1 MSRFSCAVLI
11 SILLPMAAMA
21 QTGKAVLLEWKFKEG
36 EKFWVDTQTRIEQIE
51 KVGAQQGANIVHMRT
66 ITSYVVKKVTESNY
80 VELEA
85 KIESSRYEN
94 NQTPD
99 SQKMSTLFAMLQGA
113 TFKLIMN
120 PEREVQKVEGY
131 SEWLLKLAAQ
141 LPASEVDRLRALVPE
156 ADIRHA
162 ASEGFGFLPGKEI
175 TLNQQ
180 WKKKCELNLAPAGLL
195 NYQVNYTYR
204 GNDKGKEKIV
214 IDCKENGKFTMTPGT
229 SAVGTQAEFTLA
241 GRTGTIWFNNQ
252 IGKLDSAEHM
262 YQTQGNILM
271 PATPT
276 SAAATLQVTN
286 RIQVKQTLSMKAPTR

>member
-1 MSRFSCAVLI
+1 MSRYLCCILLG
-11 SILLPMAAMA
+11 ILLPVVALA
-21 QTGKAVLLEWKFKEG
+21 QTGKAVLLDWKFKEG
-36 EKFWVDTQTRIEQIE
+36 EKFWVDTLTRVEQVE
-51 KVGAQQGANIVHMRT
+51 KMGTQQGANIVVMRT
-66 ITSYVVKKVTESNY
+66 ITSYLVKKVTESNY

-85 KIESSRYEN
+85 KIESTRYEN

-99 SQKMSTLFAMLQGA
+99 SQKMSTLFGMLQGA
-113 TFKLIMN
+113 TFKLTMN
-120 PEREVQKVEGY
+120 PERQVQKLEGY
-131 SEWLLKLAAQ
+131 SDWLLKLAGQ
-141 LPASEVDRLRALVPE
+141 IQPSEVDRLRALVPE
-156 ADIRHA
+156 ADIRNA

-214 IDCKENGKFTMTPGT
+214 IDCKENGKYTMTPGM
-229 SAVGTQAEFTLA
+229 SAAGTQSEFTLVS
-241 GRTGTIWFNNQ
+241 RTGTIWFNNQ
-252 IGKLDSAEHM
+252 TGKLDQAEHV

-271 PATPT
+271 PATAT

-286 RIQVKQTLSMKAPTR
+286 RIQVKQTLSMRPPAK